1 MSDNDDFDD
10 TGESEVA
17 NRVGSDAST
26 RSAGRHPT
34 GQPSIWSRASVAHQP
49 VRQTP
54 VEQPAAQTDVA
65 QTDVAQPAVAEQS
78 DQSVQSTQPQSQPTV
93 DLGADADATVIDDST
108 QMAASP
114 LPSYTESY
122 AGSGYASYG
131 QTSYDQQS
139 YGQQSYD
146 QQQYDQYDQQ
156 TSYAQPTYG
165 QDYGQDSYAA
175 ASQTVQASD
184 AAYADTSYADSTPAD
199 STNDASNDAADNA
212 YGDDV
217 PLPKDYQSMLM
228 DDDEDEEFNSTKD
241 QFTTVYDL
249 LDQIESLVEESKTTF
264 FTSQVRVDRDELVSL
279 LRELKAKLPVQ
290 LERASALMRES
301 ERRLENAQSQ
311 ASAIVAAAQSRSSTI
326 IREANERAQFLTSQE
341 NVTAMA
347 TEKARTIL
355 NTAQAKADKLVR
367 GADNYSTAVLTE
379 LSEQLAKASHGVQSG
394 LDVLAERQREAA
406 QDLDHLTDDDYPH
419 A

>member
-1 MSDNDDFDD
+1 MTMSDNDDFDD

-17 NRVGSDAST
+17 NRVGSDASA
-26 RSAGRHPT
+26 RSTGRHPT
-34 GQPSIWSRASVAHQP
+34 GQPSIWSRASVAHQT
-49 VRQTP
+49 VRQTAATQP
-54 VEQPAAQTDVA
+54 AEQPA
-65 QTDVAQPAVAEQS
+65 QPEQPEPA
-78 DQSVQSTQPQSQPTV
+78 TQPQSQPTV

-122 AGSGYASYG
+122 ADAGYTPYE
-131 QTSYDQQS
+131 QT
-139 YGQQSYD
+139 SYD
-146 QQQYDQYDQQ
+146 QQQYDSQSYDPQYDQQ

-165 QDYGQDSYAA
+165 QGYEQGYAQDSYA
-175 ASQTVQASD
+175 SQTSSASD
-184 AAYADTSYADSTPAD
+184 ASYA
-199 STNDASNDAADNA
+199 NASYADNA
-212 YGDDV
+212 YADSAASDDTADSPAADEV

-228 DDDEDEEFNSTKD
+228 DDDDEEEFNSTKD

-264 FTSQVRVDRDELVSL
+264 FSSQVRVDRDELVSL

-326 IREANERAQFLTSQE
+326 IRDANERAQFLTSQE

>member
-17 NRVGSDAST
+17 NRVESDTST
-26 RSAGRHPT
+26 RSTGRHPT

-49 VRQTP
+49 VRQTAAAQTVEPAAP
-54 VEQPAAQTDVA
+54 VEQPEQPVQT
-65 QTDVAQPAVAEQS
+65 
-78 DQSVQSTQPQSQPTV
+78 TQPQSQPTA

-122 AGSGYASYG
+122 ASAGYTPYE
-131 QTSYDQQS
+131 QT
-139 YGQQSYD
+139 SYD
-146 QQQYDQYDQQ
+146 QQQYDSQSYDPQYDQQ

-165 QDYGQDSYAA
+165 QGYEQGYAQDSYA
-175 ASQTVQASD
+175 SQTSSASD
-184 AAYADTSYADSTPAD
+184 ASYANASYSDNAYADAAASDGTTDSP
-199 STNDASNDAADNA
+199 AADE
-212 YGDDV
+212 V

-228 DDDEDEEFNSTKD
+228 DDDDEEEFNSTKD

-264 FTSQVRVDRDELVSL
+264 FSSQVRVDRDELVSL

-311 ASAIVAAAQSRSSTI
+311 ASAIVAAAQSRSSSI
-326 IREANERAQFLTSQE
+326 IRDANERAQFLTSQE

-347 TEKARTIL
+347 TEKAHTIL